1 MSMKLTV
8 TGKVADDNFS
18 LSSQSKSYFSLVN
31 KKERSEFKILLAGL
45 VRNKKK
51 EQRKCQ
57 RQYKFALVNSREL
70 KAFF

>member
-1 MSMKLTV
+1 MKLTV

-51 EQRKCQ
+51 E
-57 RQYKFALVNSREL
+57 
-70 KAFF
+70 